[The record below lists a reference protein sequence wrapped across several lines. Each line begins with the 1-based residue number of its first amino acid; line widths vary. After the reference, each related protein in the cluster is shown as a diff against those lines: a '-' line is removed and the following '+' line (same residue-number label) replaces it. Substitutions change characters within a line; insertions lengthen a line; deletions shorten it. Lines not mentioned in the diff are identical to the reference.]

1 MVSVY
6 SIFRFLL
13 NVLYTFTEFQIFRS
27 REKLFTRWEQI
38 IYSILI
44 IFMLI
49 ANRIFFYMQKMEKR
63 KKASKI

>member
-27 REKLFTRWEQI
+27 REELFTRWEQI

-49 ANRIFFYMQKMEKR
+49 ASRIFFYTQKMGKK

>member
-49 ANRIFFYMQKMEKR
+49 ANRISF
-63 KKASKI
+63 